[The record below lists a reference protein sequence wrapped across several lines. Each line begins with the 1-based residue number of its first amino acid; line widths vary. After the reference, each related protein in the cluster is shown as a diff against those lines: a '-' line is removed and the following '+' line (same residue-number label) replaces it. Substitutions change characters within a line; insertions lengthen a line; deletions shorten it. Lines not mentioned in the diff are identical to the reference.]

1 MIENFL
7 TVAAQVLS
15 LFIMIFIGFVLG
27 KTRLLTEGATSSI
40 SNIILYI
47 ATPAAILQ
55 AFLNEAPSKDKTINL
70 LLIAIFAIIAH
81 ILGIVL
87 SKLLIRNKVED
98 TNAVLRFAV
107 IFSNCGYMSFPL
119 QKALLGDIGIFYG
132 AMYVAIFNIFMWSYG
147 ALTMNKEKTFSFK
160 KIFLAPTTIATLL
173 ALILYFVQLKL
184 PNVVG
189 SAVTALSNLNTPLP
203 MIIIGYYLSTA
214 KISAAFTDKR
224 IYLASFLR
232 LILIPAILLSLM
244 LLCGVRGV
252 PLIASIVAASAP
264 VAAAGTMF
272 SIKFGR
278 DTLCSVNA
286 VTLTTLLSIITMPL
300 FVALAQLF

>member
-15 LFIMIFIGFVLG
+15 LFIMIFIGFTLG
-27 KTRLLTEGATSSI
+27 KTRLLTENATSSI

-55 AFLNEAPSKDKTINL
+55 AFLNEEPSKQKSINL
-70 LLIAIFAIIAH
+70 LLIAAFAIITH
-81 ILGIVL
+81 ILGIFI
-87 SKLLIRNKVED
+87 SKLLIQNKVAD
-98 TNAVLRFAV
+98 TKAVLRFAV

-147 ALTMNKEKTFSFK
+147 AFIMNKEKTFSFK

-184 PNVVG
+184 PGVVG
-189 SAVTALSNLNTPLP
+189 NAVTALSNLNTPLP

-244 LLCGVRGV
+244 LLCGIRGV

-286 VTLTTLLSIITMPL
+286 VTFTTLLSIITMPL

>member
-7 TVAAQVLS
+7 TVASQVLS
-15 LFIMIFIGFVLG
+15 LFIMIFVGFLLG
-27 KTRLLTEGATSSI
+27 KFKLITENATASI
-40 SNIILYI
+40 SNIILYV

-55 AFLNEAPSKDKTINL
+55 AFLNEAPTKEKNINL
-70 LLIAIFAIIAH
+70 LLIALFAVIAH

-87 SKLLIRNKVED
+87 SKLIIRNKAED
-98 TNAVLRFAV
+98 TRSVLHFGT

-119 QKALLGDIGIFYG
+119 QKAILGDIGIFYG
-132 AMYVAIFNIFMWSYG
+132 AMYVVVFSIFFWSYG
-147 ALTMNKEKTFSFK
+147 AAIMNKEKTFSYK
-160 KIFLAPTTIATLL
+160 KAILNPATIATVLSLL
-173 ALILYFVQLKL
+173 LYFAQLKL
-184 PNVVG
+184 PSVVG
-189 SAVTALSNLNTPLP
+189 GAVTALGNLNTPLP

-232 LILIPAILLSLM
+232 LILIPAILLALM
-244 LLCGVRGV
+244 LLCGIRGV
-252 PLIASIVAASAP
+252 PLIASVVATSAP
-264 VAAAGTMF
+264 AAAAGTMF

-286 VTLTTLLSIITMPL
+286 VTFTTLLSILTMPL

>member
-7 TVAAQVLS
+7 TVTAQVLS
-15 LFIMIFIGFVLG
+15 LFIMIFVGFLLG
-27 KTRLLTEGATSSI
+27 KLKLITENATTSI
-40 SNIILYI
+40 SNIILYV
-47 ATPAAILQ
+47 ATPAAVLQ
-55 AFLNEAPSKDKTINL
+55 AFLSETPTKEKNINL
-70 LLIAIFAIIAH
+70 LLIAVFAIIAH

-87 SKLLIRNKVED
+87 SKLLIRNKLED
-98 TNAVLRFAV
+98 TKAVLHFGA

-119 QKALLGDIGIFYG
+119 QKAILGDIGIFYG
-132 AMYVAIFNIFMWSYG
+132 AMYVAVFSVFYWSYG
-147 ALTMNKEKTFSFK
+147 AAIMNKEKTFSFK
-160 KIFLAPTTIATLL
+160 KIILNPATIATFLS
-173 ALILYFVQLKL
+173 LILYFVQLKL
-184 PNVVG
+184 PVVVG
-189 SAVTALSNLNTPLP
+189 SAVTALGNLNTPLP

-232 LILIPAILLSLM
+232 LLLIPSIMLVLM

-252 PLIASIVAASAP
+252 PLIASVVATSAP
-264 VAAAGTMF
+264 AAAAGTMF

-286 VTLTTLLSIITMPL
+286 VTFTTLLSILTMPL

>member
-15 LFIMIFIGFVLG
+15 LFIMIFIGFTLG
-27 KTRLLTEGATSSI
+27 KTRLLTENATSSI

-55 AFLNEAPSKDKTINL
+55 AFLNEEPSKQKSINL
-70 LLIAIFAIIAH
+70 LLIAAFAIITH
-81 ILGIVL
+81 ILGIFI
-87 SKLLIRNKVED
+87 SKLLIRNKVAD
-98 TNAVLRFAV
+98 TKAVLRFAV

-147 ALTMNKEKTFSFK
+147 AFIMNKEKAFSFK

-184 PNVVG
+184 PGVVG
-189 SAVTALSNLNTPLP
+189 NAVTALSNLNTPLP

-244 LLCGVRGV
+244 LLCGIKGV

-272 SIKFGR
+272 SIKFKR

>member
-15 LFIMIFIGFVLG
+15 LFIMIFVGFILG
-27 KTRLLTEGATSSI
+27 KTKLLTENATSSI

-55 AFLNEAPSKDKTINL
+55 AFLNETPSKEKTINL
-70 LLIAIFAIIAH
+70 LLIAVFAIITH
-81 ILGIVL
+81 IVGIFI
-87 SKLLIRNKVED
+87 SKLLIRNKAED
-98 TNAVLRFAV
+98 TNVVLRFAT

-147 ALTMNKEKTFSFK
+147 ALTINKEKTFSFK

-184 PNVVG
+184 PGVMG
-189 SAVTALSNLNTPLP
+189 TAVTALSNLNTPLP

-214 KISAAFTDKR
+214 SISASFTDKR

-232 LILIPAILLSLM
+232 LLVIPAILLALM
-244 LLCGVRGV
+244 LLCGIKGI

-264 VAAAGTMF
+264 AAAAGTMF

-286 VTLTTLLSIITMPL
+286 VTFTTLLSIITMPL
-300 FVALAQLF
+300 FVAIAQLF

>member
-15 LFIMIFIGFVLG
+15 LFIMIFIGFLLG
-27 KTRLLTEGATSSI
+27 KTRLLTEDATSSI

-55 AFLNEAPSKDKTINL
+55 AFLNEEPTKQKTINL
-70 LLIAIFAIIAH
+70 LLIALFAIITH
-81 ILGIVL
+81 IAGIFI
-87 SKLLIRNKVED
+87 SKLLIRNKAED
-98 TNAVLRFAV
+98 TKVVLRMAI

-119 QKALLGDIGIFYG
+119 QKAILGNIGIFYG
-132 AMYVAIFNIFMWSYG
+132 AMYVAVFNIFFWSYG
-147 ALTMNKEKTFSFK
+147 ALMMNKDKTFSFK
-160 KIFLAPTTIATLL
+160 KVIIAPTTIATLL
-173 ALILYFVQLKL
+173 ALLLYFVQLKL
-184 PNVVG
+184 PDVMG

-232 LILIPAILLSLM
+232 LILIPAILLFSM
-244 LLCGVRGV
+244 VLCGIRGV
-252 PLIASIVAASAP
+252 PLIACIVAASAP
-264 VAAAGTMF
+264 AAAAGTMF

-286 VTLTTLLSIITMPL
+286 VTFTTLLSIITMPL
-300 FVALAQLF
+300 FVALAGLF

>member
-27 KTRLLTEGATSSI
+27 KTRLLTENATTGV

-55 AFLNEAPSKDKTINL
+55 AFLNEQPTREKNINL
-70 LLIAIFAIIAH
+70 LLIALFAIVAH
-81 ILGIVL
+81 IVGIVL
-87 SKLLIRNKVED
+87 AKLFVRNKEED
-98 TNAVLRFAV
+98 TKKVLHLATV
-107 IFSNCGYMSFPL
+107 FSNCGYMSFPL
-119 QKALLGDIGIFYG
+119 QKAILGDIGIFYG
-132 AMYVAIFNIFMWSYG
+132 AMYVAVFSVFYWSYG
-147 ALTMNKEKTFSFK
+147 AAIMNKEKTFSFK
-160 KIFLAPTTIATLL
+160 KIILNPATIATFLS
-173 ALILYFVQLKL
+173 LILYFVQLKV
-184 PNVVG
+184 PAIVG
-189 SAVTALSNLNTPLP
+189 SAVTALGNLNTPLP

-232 LILIPAILLSLM
+232 LLLIPSIMLALM

-264 VAAAGTMF
+264 AAAAGTMF

-278 DTLCSVNA
+278 DTLCSVNT
-286 VTLTTLLSIITMPL
+286 VTFTTLLSILTMPL

>member
-27 KTRLLTEGATSSI
+27 KLRLLTENATSSI
-40 SNIILYI
+40 SNIILYV

-55 AFLNEAPSKDKTINL
+55 AFLNESPSKQKTINL

-81 ILGIVL
+81 ILGILL
-87 SKLLIRNKVED
+87 SKLLIRNKVEN
-98 TNAVLRFAV
+98 TKAVLHFAT

-184 PNVVG
+184 PSVVG
-189 SAVTALSNLNTPLP
+189 TAVTALSNLNTPLP

-232 LILIPAILLSLM
+232 LILIPAVLLFLM
-244 LLCGVRGV
+244 ILCGIRGV

-264 VAAAGTMF
+264 AAAAATMF

-286 VTLTTLLSIITMPL
+286 VTFTTLLSILTMPL
-300 FVALAQLF
+300 FVALAGLF